1 MFILCQNGYLHEH
14 FYNNSVSILSVLY
27 MGMQRRQQPWDQ
39 SHVSPSCWILD
50 TTPALLPP
58 PRLPAADFLHFSLLF
73 GKQDLRLP
81 ISANC
86 QHLACPQS
94 NCAEQEPMGTRE
106 GLLST
111 MNRRK
116 DVKHTTACHG
126 ATVNL
131 ELRVWISSFG
141 GIFLFPLT
149 VSG

>member
-1 MFILCQNGYLHEH
+1 MVTYTNTSTTTRYLFCP
-14 FYNNSVSILSVLY
+14 FYTWECRGANSR
-27 MGMQRRQQPWDQ
+27 GDQ
-39 SHVSPSCWILD
+39 SHLSPSCWILD
-50 TTPALLPP
+50 TTPALPP
-58 PRLPAADFLHFSLLF
+58 SPLPAADFLHFSLLF

-116 DVKHTTACHG
+116 DVKHTKACHG

-141 GIFLFPLT
+141 VIFLFPQT